1 MNKTT
6 QLYTFFLAVSAVVL
20 ETTSA
25 AASASPLGD
34 KKLQQSDN
42 FKFVAGDGR
51 TSPPSMFLAKTSS
64 FLSKKFKNLLSSGG
78 GGTPDYLRPS
88 NVDLLEPFNAAYD
101 VSITE
106 KFLSESEIRHY
117 RREGSRLAIGKPAVG
132 FSGDRTWEEVFV
144 PRQILRRLINKG
156 AEQCMSQEYEDTL
169 PAGVHI
175 LTNHVKETTDP
186 HVDYNPVT
194 NERIENDVAVVFL
207 NTNEDAT
214 FVVAGKYG
222 IPIEKGKL
230 VIFPG
235 GSVSH
240 HIEMNTQK
248 EGGFV
253 HMWGPLEVGG
263 SHGTVGQVSRQ
274 RNLGVGWRCNWEG
287 TTTGSA
293 VFNPGRRRQRQRMIE
308 EGDDTANN
316 SSTDA
321 EITGFVTITG
331 YTDGIDPSGEK
342 NNTLEVQ
349 YNLTGLPDG
358 CSLNNLTAC
367 FYVELRDSP
376 SCDDNN
382 IASSLEDN
390 GGDGDHVIL
399 NLENLAYTKIA
410 PGLVYL
416 NLKKPVSRL
425 FDKPMVV
432 RAHDGR
438 VLACA
443 MLTEVTYDSGDDTSG
458 AEDIQKD
465 DSTLSVGAIV
475 STSLVIWVGMVAASL
490 MAIVAVL

>member
-6 QLYTFFLAVSAVVL
+6 LLYYFFLAVSAVVL

-34 KKLQQSDN
+34 KNPFLTDN
-42 FKFVAGDGR
+42 FKFVASDGR
-51 TSPPSMFLAKTSS
+51 PSPPSMFLAKASS
-64 FLSKKFKNLLSSGG
+64 FLSKKFKVFGG
-78 GGTPDYLRPS
+78 GGGGGIPDYLRPS
-88 NVDLLEPFNAAYD
+88 DVDLLEPFNAAYD

-144 PRQILRRLINKG
+144 PKEILRRLINKG

-194 NERIENDVAVVFL
+194 MERIENDVAVVFL

-214 FVVAGKYG
+214 FVLAGKYG
-222 IPIEKGKL
+222 IPIEEGKL

-253 HMWGPLEVGG
+253 HMWGPVEVGG
-263 SHGTVGQVSRQ
+263 SHGIVGQVSRQ
-274 RNLGVGWRCNWEG
+274 LIGWMAATEG
-287 TTTGSA
+287 ETQQGKAEFVPS
-293 VFNPGRRRQRQRMIE
+293 RRRQRQRMIE
-308 EGDDTANN
+308 EGDDAANT

-321 EITGFVTITG
+321 PITGFVTITG
-331 YTDGIDPSGEK
+331 YKDGIDPSGEK

-443 MLTEVTYDSGDDTSG
+443 MLTEVTHDGHDASG
-458 AEDIQKD
+458 ANDIQKD

-475 STSLVIWVGMVAASL
+475 STSLTAWVVVAASL
-490 MAIVAVL
+490 MAIVAVV